1 MCKWGRT
8 AETMSKLYTR
18 QVIRGFHIFGSYL
31 CFPPCYFS
39 IWLVCDPLYTLALPP
54 FQKNPQL
61 KKFLFIL
68 LSIHVFKCI
77 LFGGF
82 LSALA
87 IWKWPSWCV
96 ILSFLQEFLQEGN
109 SCRKEFLQEGKGT
122 VGCTG
127 QGTLV
132 FCKHKEHHLYFII
145 VIFYCFILLIYYLF
159 YYLQATGSFRSFL
172 SHLQAFLQVNKQC
185 RSNDGTTK
193 YSIPKLW
200 HSALFGKNEM

>member
-1 MCKWGRT
+1 MCEWGRT
-8 AETMSKLYTR
+8 AETMNKLYTR

-82 LSALA
+82 LSVLA

-109 SCRKEFLQEGKGT
+109 SCRKEFLQEGNSCRKEFLQEGKGKWGVQDRALLSFANIRNIT
-122 VGCTG
+122 CI
-127 QGTLV
+127 LLL
-132 FCKHKEHHLYFII
+132 LYFIAL
-145 VIFYCFILLIYYLF
+145 FYLF
-159 YYLQATGSFRSFL
+159 IIYFIIYKPQDHLEVFFIPFASL
-172 SHLQAFLQVNKQC
+172 SASK
-185 RSNDGTTK
+185 
-193 YSIPKLW
+193 
-200 HSALFGKNEM
+200 